1 MMHTKIMIFR
11 APWFSSEFNN
21 QYLKFPTCTLRFALS
36 CFIYQSLNLEA
47 LAECSPLEV
56 IRGTEE
62 RPHKQPVPDYQSQ
75 VCPGTAEVDGRKGR
89 KGDTLP
95 REGRDEGQGAVGSHK
110 KCCSSNV
117 VGA

>member
-62 RPHKQPVPDYQSQ
+62 RPHKQPVPDYQSRCVQ
-75 VCPGTAEVDGRKGR
+75 ALLRLMAEKGGKGTHCPGKGEMR
-89 KGDTLP
+89 D
-95 REGRDEGQGAVGSHK
+95 REQ
-110 KCCSSNV
+110 
-117 VGA
+117 